1 MDSKNI
7 RLSELIDVKNPSAVL
22 EETKY
27 ILKLVSSNIKT
38 DLIEKIYSDVI
49 LLFKGEFPG
58 YLASNT
64 KYHDLE
70 HTISVALAV
79 SRLIHGAFIE
89 GKEFNDENIINAM
102 VAALF
107 HDVGLIQASHDTT
120 GTGAKYTIGHEERSI
135 DFLKNYFLSN
145 NLPPESAEKG
155 SKFIMCTILDMDPG
169 DVDFD
174 SDDIKT
180 LGFMVGSADILAQMA
195 DRLYLEK
202 LLLLYQEFEEAKV
215 SEIGSPL
222 ELLKKTNEFY
232 YTRAKNRLLNGLGG
246 VCRYMQGHFKHR
258 WDIDRDLYD
267 VAISNSIY
275 YIGMLSNKCGDS
287 YTCYLENLRRGGI
300 TKSFLSSIPNA

>member
-1 MDSKNI
+1 MDRQNI
-7 RLSELIDVKNPSAVL
+7 RLSELIDLKNPQAVL
-22 EETKY
+22 EEIKY
-27 ILKLVSSNIKT
+27 VLKLISNNIKT

-58 YLASNT
+58 FLASNT

-79 SRLIHGAFIE
+79 SRLIHGAFMG
-89 GKEFNDENIINAM
+89 GKEFDDENILTAI

-107 HDVGLIQASHDTT
+107 HDVGLIQESHDTT
-120 GTGAKYTIGHEERSI
+120 GTGAKYTIGHEERST
-135 DFLKNYFLSN
+135 DFLKNYLLSN
-145 NLPPESAEKG
+145 NLPSESAEKG

-169 DVDFD
+169 DIDFD
-174 SDDIKT
+174 SDEIKT

-215 SEIGSPL
+215 PEIGSPL
-222 ELLKKTNEFY
+222 ELLQKTNDFY
-232 YTRAKNRLLNGLGG
+232 YSRAKNRLLNGLGG
-246 VCRYMQGHFKHR
+246 VCRYMHDHFKHR

-267 VAISNSIY
+267 VAISNSIN
-275 YIGMLSNKCGDS
+275 YIGMLSNKCGDC

-300 TKSFLSSIPNA
+300 TKNFLSSIPNS